1 MVSKDQQA
9 LRIWWSKRED
19 DLMVRYSHHKGD
31 GGWLLDFFFGM
42 PGESTQKKLDEFKE
56 ECQKRGYDY
65 KTLTINLK
73 GPKT

>member
-1 MVSKDQQA
+1 
-9 LRIWWSKRED
+9 
-19 DLMVRYSHHKGD
+19 MVRYSHHKGD